1 MATTTT
7 TIIIIVI
14 VVIAMVIAPSTII
27 VAIAIIAIAAI
38 VVVVMVVVLIGP
50 MAICGLPI
58 GLGRK
63 CRSGATFLL
72 MLLPLWISIGIVGIG
87 DIGTLLW
94 TPIADWL

>member
-1 MATTTT
+1 MAT

-27 VAIAIIAIAAI
+27 IAIAIAAI
-38 VVVVMVVVLIGP
+38 VVVVVVVVMVVVLIGP

-72 MLLPLWISIGIVGIG
+72 MLLPFWISIGIGG
-87 DIGTLLW
+87 IGTLLW
-94 TPIADWL
+94 TAIADWL